1 MATPRFDVFLS
12 HNSTDKPAVL
22 AIVRVFPQA
31 VLEPWLDIWRLH
43 GDDRWQLV
51 LRAAL
56 HASSDDTSDAAA
68 A

>member
-1 MATPRFDVFLS
+1 M
-12 HNSTDKPAVL
+12 L
-22 AIVRVFPQA
+22 AIVRVFQQA
-31 VLEPWLDIWRLH
+31 VLEPWLDIWRLR

>member
-1 MATPRFDVFLS
+1 MSSSRMTARTS
-12 HNSTDKPAVL
+12 PAVL
-22 AIVRVFPQA
+22 AIVRVFPRA
-31 VLEPWLDIWRLH
+31 VLEPWLDIWRLR